1 MSTKRHVSGPAV
13 IEPMEEIPRISTNAS
28 SQWGL
33 ATIQNLALIGDVLEE
48 ARASLPTAAK
58 RGQDLGK
65 DTF

>member
-1 MSTKRHVSGPAV
+1 
-13 IEPMEEIPRISTNAS
+13 MEEIPRISTNAS

-48 ARASLPTAAK
+48 ARANLPAAGK